1 MAGPIDIK
9 SGRVSGVARGTL
21 AARRDRSSASG
32 AKSGSGPRSTRPGLR
47 STKAIGGLAIP
58 LWLPLGGLA
67 AISVVETA
75 RIDGPHRE
83 IFFNVDNFWVLY
95 GLLPIVAVILT
106 YGILRRSRVWF
117 LGEHDLSL
125 DPRTWRAIVATIS
138 NPRQR
143 LALLRRGGLGTE
155 RVLQDPYSG
164 VMHLCI
170 MSSMIVLFL
179 VTLLLAIDD
188 YLPNDQVQ
196 ILVGARYLGY
206 SLVGDIFGLIGIV
219 GIGMAVAHRW
229 VRPRTAWLP
238 TWEDYLIVGGLGILL
253 ITGFLVEGMRIQ
265 TSEIAE
271 HPNWSHWSPVGFVVA
286 EMFSRVDTETL
297 LDAHQALWWFHMV
310 TALSWISLLGLTKLN
325 HLIYAPINAFL
336 KSTAAPGKIPMIKN
350 IEEQDHFGVSQLEH
364 FTQKQLFELDVC
376 VRCGRCTE
384 QCPADIAGQ
393 PLSPMHIVQDLKQ
406 HLTDVGERKV
416 ANLARG
422 LPIDEGLDDAPAL
435 VGGVVRDES
444 LWACRTCGAC
454 QTACPVF
461 IEHVRTIVD
470 MRRSLVMEE
479 ARMPE
484 TVQATLETLERQ
496 GHPWRG
502 TPYTRESWMEEM
514 EVPAWSG
521 EEEYLYFVGCTGAM
535 VDRAMEISK
544 SVVRLLQKAEVS
556 FGVLGGAESCNGD
569 PARRLGNEYLY
580 QILAAQLIATLDEA
594 GVKKIITHCP
604 HCLNTFLN
612 EYPEMGG
619 NYEVIHHTQL
629 LEKLIDAG
637 KLRPKAGGPRQKVT
651 FHDSCYLGRHNGI
664 YEAPRRILESI
675 PTIDLV
681 EMPRN
686 REQGLCCGAG
696 GGNMWMEEV
705 GTQRVNE
712 VRVQEAIETGAEAAC
727 SACPFCIQMFDAG
740 IGTVQMDKDDKDR
753 LGAFDVVELLEA
765 AVMPGPYE
773 TEPVEAESSD

>member
-21 AARRDRSSASG
+21 AARRDRSNESG
-32 AKSGSGPRSTRPGLR
+32 TKSGSGPRSTRPGLR

-125 DPRTWRAIVATIS
+125 DPRTWRAIGATIS

-188 YLPNDQVQ
+188 YLPDEQVQ
-196 ILVGARYLGY
+196 ILVGGRYLGY

-219 GIGMAVAHRW
+219 GVGMAVAHRW

-350 IEEQDHFGVSQLEH
+350 IEEQEHFGVSQIEH
-364 FTQKQLFELDVC
+364 FSSKQLFELDVC

-454 QTACPVF
+454 QEACPVF

-484 TVQATLETLERQ
+484 AVQSTLETLERQ

-544 SVVRLLQKAEVS
+544 SVVRLLQQAEVS

-580 QILAAQLIATLDEA
+580 QILAAQLIATFDEA

-637 KLRPKAGGPRQKVT
+637 KLQPKAGGRRQKVT

-705 GTQRVNE
+705 GKQRVNE

-753 LGAFDVVELLEA
+753 MGAFDVVELLEA
-765 AVMPGPYE
+765 AVMPGPFE
-773 TEPVEAESSD
+773 TEPAEAESSD

>member
-21 AARRDRSSASG
+21 AARRDRSNESG

-188 YLPNDQVQ
+188 YLPDDQVQ
-196 ILVGARYLGY
+196 ILVGGRYLGY

-219 GIGMAVAHRW
+219 GVGMAVAHRW

-238 TWEDYLIVGGLGILL
+238 TWEDYLIVGGLGTLL
-253 ITGFLVEGMRIQ
+253 ITGFLVEGLRIQ

-350 IEEQDHFGVSQLEH
+350 IEEQEHFGVSQIEH
-364 FTQKQLFELDVC
+364 FSSKQLFELDVC

-454 QTACPVF
+454 QEACPVF

-484 TVQATLETLERQ
+484 AVQSTLETLERQ

-521 EEEYLYFVGCTGAM
+521 EE
-535 VDRAMEISK
+535 
-544 SVVRLLQKAEVS
+544 
-556 FGVLGGAESCNGD
+556 
-569 PARRLGNEYLY
+569 
-580 QILAAQLIATLDEA
+580 
-594 GVKKIITHCP
+594 
-604 HCLNTFLN
+604 
-612 EYPEMGG
+612 
-619 NYEVIHHTQL
+619 
-629 LEKLIDAG
+629 
-637 KLRPKAGGPRQKVT
+637 
-651 FHDSCYLGRHNGI
+651 
-664 YEAPRRILESI
+664 
-675 PTIDLV
+675 
-681 EMPRN
+681 
-686 REQGLCCGAG
+686 
-696 GGNMWMEEV
+696 
-705 GTQRVNE
+705 
-712 VRVQEAIETGAEAAC
+712 
-727 SACPFCIQMFDAG
+727 
-740 IGTVQMDKDDKDR
+740 
-753 LGAFDVVELLEA
+753 
-765 AVMPGPYE
+765 
-773 TEPVEAESSD
+773 

>member
-21 AARRDRSSASG
+21 AARRDRSNESG

-67 AISVVETA
+67 AVSVVETA

-188 YLPNDQVQ
+188 YLPNEQVQ
-196 ILVGARYLGY
+196 ILVGDRYLGY
-206 SLVGDIFGLIGIV
+206 SLVGDIFGLIGLV

-238 TWEDYLIVGGLGILL
+238 TWEDYLIVGGLGTLL

-350 IEEQDHFGVSQLEH
+350 IEEQEHFGVSQIEH
-364 FTQKQLFELDVC
+364 FSSKQLFELDVC

-422 LPIDEGLDDAPAL
+422 LPIDDGLDDAPAL

-454 QTACPVF
+454 QTACPVY

-484 TVQATLETLERQ
+484 TVQGTLETLERQ

-544 SVVRLLQKAEVS
+544 SVVRLLQEAEVS

-705 GTQRVNE
+705 GKQRVNE

-753 LGAFDVVELLEA
+753 MGAFDVVELLEA
-765 AVMPGPYE
+765 AVMPGPFE

>member
-1 MAGPIDIK
+1 M
-9 SGRVSGVARGTL
+9 
-21 AARRDRSSASG
+21 RSSL
-32 AKSGSGPRSTRPGLR
+32 T
-47 STKAIGGLAIP
+47 
-58 LWLPLGGLA
+58 
-67 AISVVETA
+67 
-75 RIDGPHRE
+75 
-83 IFFNVDNFWVLY
+83 VDNFWVLY

-238 TWEDYLIVGGLGILL
+238 TWEDYLIVGGLGTLL

-336 KSTAAPGKIPMIKN
+336 KSTDAPGKIPMIKN
-350 IEEQDHFGVSQLEH
+350 IEEQEHFGVSQIEH
-364 FTQKQLFELDVC
+364 FSSKQLFELDVC

-393 PLSPMHIVQDLKQ
+393 PLSADAHRAGPQAAPD
-406 HLTDVGERKV
+406 R
-416 ANLARG
+416 RG
-422 LPIDEGLDDAPAL
+422 
-435 VGGVVRDES
+435 
-444 LWACRTCGAC
+444 
-454 QTACPVF
+454 
-461 IEHVRTIVD
+461 
-470 MRRSLVMEE
+470 
-479 ARMPE
+479 
-484 TVQATLETLERQ
+484 
-496 GHPWRG
+496 
-502 TPYTRESWMEEM
+502 
-514 EVPAWSG
+514 
-521 EEEYLYFVGCTGAM
+521 
-535 VDRAMEISK
+535 
-544 SVVRLLQKAEVS
+544 
-556 FGVLGGAESCNGD
+556 
-569 PARRLGNEYLY
+569 
-580 QILAAQLIATLDEA
+580 
-594 GVKKIITHCP
+594 
-604 HCLNTFLN
+604 
-612 EYPEMGG
+612 
-619 NYEVIHHTQL
+619 
-629 LEKLIDAG
+629 
-637 KLRPKAGGPRQKVT
+637 
-651 FHDSCYLGRHNGI
+651 
-664 YEAPRRILESI
+664 
-675 PTIDLV
+675 
-681 EMPRN
+681 
-686 REQGLCCGAG
+686 
-696 GGNMWMEEV
+696 
-705 GTQRVNE
+705 
-712 VRVQEAIETGAEAAC
+712 
-727 SACPFCIQMFDAG
+727 
-740 IGTVQMDKDDKDR
+740 
-753 LGAFDVVELLEA
+753 
-765 AVMPGPYE
+765 
-773 TEPVEAESSD
+773 